1 MDVSTI
7 NSPALIGGLIA
18 LAAIIVAML
27 LKANLTK
34 YTGIISPIL
43 NALKAALDAVNGVMP
58 DNEVV
63 ATMIKVC
70 QIAIDATSNAEELW
84 IEGSIEKADRPQ
96 IAKNYIDKML
106 AESNITMTP
115 VLESIIN
122 CAITLTCY
130 FMPHNRDEE

>member
-7 NSPALIGGLIA
+7 NYPALIGGLIA
-18 LAAIIVAML
+18 LAAVIVAML

-34 YTGIISPIL
+34 YTGIISPVL

-58 DNEVV
+58 NNEVV
-63 ATMIKVC
+63 TTMIKVC
-70 QIAIDATSNAEELW
+70 QIAIDAASHAEELW
-84 IEGSIEKADRPQ
+84 IEGSIEKTDRPK
-96 IAKNYIDKML
+96 IAKDYIDNML

>member
-7 NSPALIGGLIA
+7 NYPALIGGLIA

-58 DNEVV
+58 NNEVV

-96 IAKNYIDKML
+96 IAKDYIDKML
-106 AESNITMTP
+106 ADANITMTP

>member
-7 NSPALIGGLIA
+7 NYPALIGGLIA

-43 NALKAALDAVNGVMP
+43 NALKAALDAVNGAMP
-58 DNEVV
+58 NNEVV
-63 ATMIKVC
+63 ATMVKVC

-84 IEGSIEKADRPQ
+84 IEGSIEKADRPK
-96 IAKNYIDKML
+96 IAKDYIDKML
-106 AESNITMTP
+106 ADANITMTP

>member
-7 NSPALIGGLIA
+7 NYPALIGGLIA
-18 LAAIIVAML
+18 LAAVIVAML

-34 YTGIISPIL
+34 YTGIISPVL

-58 DNEVV
+58 NNEVV
-63 ATMIKVC
+63 STTIKVC

-96 IAKNYIDKML
+96 IAKDYIDNML
-106 AESNITMTP
+106 ADANITMTP

>member
-7 NSPALIGGLIA
+7 NYPALIGGLIA

-84 IEGSIEKADRPQ
+84 IEGFVEKADRPQ

>member
-7 NSPALIGGLIA
+7 NYPALIGGLIA

-34 YTGIISPIL
+34 YTDIISPIL

-58 DNEVV
+58 NNEVV
-63 ATMIKVC
+63 TTMVKVC

-84 IEGSIEKADRPQ
+84 IEGFVEKADRPK
-96 IAKNYIDKML
+96 IAKDYIDKML

>member
-1 MDVSTI
+1 MEASTI
-7 NSPALIGGLIA
+7 NYPALISG
-18 LAAIIVAML
+18 IVAL
-27 LKANLTK
+27 VAVIIAVCLKVNLTE
-34 YTGIISPIL
+34 YTGVVSPIL

-58 DNEVV
+58 NNEVV

-70 QIAIDATSNAEELW
+70 QIAIDATGNAEELW
-84 IEGSIEKADRPQ
+84 LEGSIEKADRPQ

-106 AESNITMTP
+106 ADANITMTP

>member
-7 NSPALIGGLIA
+7 NYPALIGGLIA

-58 DNEVV
+58 NNEVV
-63 ATMIKVC
+63 TTMIKVC
-70 QIAIDATSNAEELW
+70 QIAIDATGNAEELW

>member
-7 NSPALIGGLIA
+7 NYPALIGGLIA
-18 LAAIIVAML
+18 LAAIIIAML

-43 NALKAALDAVNGVMP
+43 NALKAALDAVNGAMP
-58 DNEVV
+58 NNEVV
-63 ATMIKVC
+63 ATMVKVC

-96 IAKNYIDKML
+96 IAKDYIDNML
-106 AESNITMTP
+106 AEANITMTP

>member
-1 MDVSTI
+1 MEVSTI
-7 NSPALIGGLIA
+7 NYPALISG
-18 LAAIIVAML
+18 IVAL
-27 LKANLTK
+27 VAVIIAVCLKVNLTE
-34 YTGIISPIL
+34 YTGVVSPIL

-58 DNEVV
+58 NNEVV
-63 ATMIKVC
+63 TTMVKVC
-70 QIAIDATSNAEELW
+70 QIAIDATSHAEELW
-84 IEGSIEKADRPQ
+84 IEGFVEKADRPK
-96 IAKNYIDKML
+96 IAKDYIDKML

>member
-7 NSPALIGGLIA
+7 NYPALIGGLIA

-43 NALKAALDAVNGVMP
+43 NALKAALDAVNGIMP
-58 DNEVV
+58 NNEVV

>member
-7 NSPALIGGLIA
+7 NYPALISG
-18 LAAIIVAML
+18 IVAL
-27 LKANLTK
+27 VAVIIAVCLKVNLTE
-34 YTGIISPIL
+34 YTGVVSPIL

-58 DNEVV
+58 NNEVISV
-63 ATMIKVC
+63 MVRVC
-70 QIAIDATSNAEELW
+70 QIAIDATSRAEELW
-84 IEGSIEKADRPQ
+84 IEGKIEKAERSQ
-96 IAKNYIDKML
+96 IAKDYIDDML
-106 AESNITMTP
+106 EEANITMTP

>member
-7 NSPALIGGLIA
+7 NYPALIGGLIA
-18 LAAIIVAML
+18 LAAVIVAML

-34 YTGIISPIL
+34 YTDIISPVL

-58 DNEVV
+58 NNEVV
-63 ATMIKVC
+63 TTMVKVC

-84 IEGSIEKADRPQ
+84 IEGFIEKTDRPK
-96 IAKNYIDKML
+96 IAKDYIDKML
-106 AESNITMTP
+106 ADANITMTP

>member
-7 NSPALIGGLIA
+7 NYPALIGGLIA

>member
-7 NSPALIGGLIA
+7 NYPALIGGLIA

-43 NALKAALDAVNGVMP
+43 NALKAALDAVNGAMP
-58 DNEVV
+58 NNEVV
-63 ATMIKVC
+63 TTMVKAC

-84 IEGSIEKADRPQ
+84 IEGSIEKADRPK
-96 IAKNYIDKML
+96 IAKDYIDKML

>member
-7 NSPALIGGLIA
+7 NYPALIGGLIA

-58 DNEVV
+58 NNEVV
-63 ATMIKVC
+63 TTMIKVC

>member
-7 NSPALIGGLIA
+7 NYPALIGGLIA

-43 NALKAALDAVNGVMP
+43 NALKAALDAVDGVMP
-58 DNEVV
+58 NNEVV
-63 ATMIKVC
+63 TTMIKVC

-106 AESNITMTP
+106 ADANITMTP

>member
-7 NSPALIGGLIA
+7 NYPALIGGLIA
-18 LAAIIVAML
+18 LAAVIVAML

-43 NALKAALDAVNGVMP
+43 NALKAALDAVNGAMP
-58 DNEVV
+58 NNEVV
-63 ATMIKVC
+63 TTMVKVC

-84 IEGSIEKADRPQ
+84 IEGSIEKADRPK
-96 IAKNYIDKML
+96 IAKDYIDKML
-106 AESNITMTP
+106 ADANITMTP

>member
-7 NSPALIGGLIA
+7 NYPALIGGLIA

-43 NALKAALDAVNGVMP
+43 NALKAALDAVNGAMP
-58 DNEVV
+58 NNEVISV
-63 ATMIKVC
+63 MVRVC
-70 QIAIDATSNAEELW
+70 QIAIDATSHAEELW
-84 IEGSIEKADRPQ
+84 IEGHIEKAERSQ
-96 IAKNYIDKML
+96 IAKDYIDNML
-106 AESNITMTP
+106 KDSNITMTP

>member
-7 NSPALIGGLIA
+7 NYPALIGGLIA

-34 YTGIISPIL
+34 YTDIISPIL

-58 DNEVV
+58 NNEVV
-63 ATMIKVC
+63 TTMIKVC

-106 AESNITMTP
+106 ADANITMTP

>member
-7 NSPALIGGLIA
+7 NYPALIGGLIA

-34 YTGIISPIL
+34 YTGIISPVL

-58 DNEVV
+58 NNEVV

-70 QIAIDATSNAEELW
+70 QIAIDATSHAEELW
-84 IEGSIEKADRPQ
+84 IEGSIENRHER
-96 IAKNYIDKML
+96 KMR
-106 AESNITMTP
+106 
-115 VLESIIN
+115 
-122 CAITLTCY
+122 AIQVIVFTHLTA
-130 FMPHNRDEE
+130 

>member
-7 NSPALIGGLIA
+7 NYPALIGGLIA

-58 DNEVV
+58 NNEVV
-63 ATMIKVC
+63 ATMVKVC

-96 IAKNYIDKML
+96 IAKNYIDNML
-106 AESNITMTP
+106 AKANITMTP